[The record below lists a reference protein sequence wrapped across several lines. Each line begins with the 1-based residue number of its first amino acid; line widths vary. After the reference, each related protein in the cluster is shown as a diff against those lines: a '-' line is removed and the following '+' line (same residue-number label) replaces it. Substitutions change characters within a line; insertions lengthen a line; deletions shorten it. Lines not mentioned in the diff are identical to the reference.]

1 MGAYLRAARRR
12 RRVSIERAAE
22 DTRIR
27 ADFLMR
33 MESDEFDFLA
43 PAYVRGF
50 LRTYARFLRVD
61 PEPLL
66 AEFDHRFGTGRVNTA
81 EILAR
86 DRSTK
91 VPKERR
97 ALSSWAVAAIVAA
110 TGLIGLFLIGVVSG
124 PQDPLPS
131 AAVGSEEPTP
141 ARTRASVVP
150 VVPSST
156 PSVVEPEEES
166 IALDEGIDVQL
177 TATTAR
183 CWVEVQVDGSATPA
197 YKGTLE
203 IGDVE
208 AIHADSEMSIVLGYA
223 AGVELTVNG
232 HDLGAPGGP
241 GVQTIHLPQDLDS
254 LVSG

>member
-1 MGAYLRAARRR
+1 
-12 RRVSIERAAE
+12 
-22 DTRIR
+22 
-27 ADFLMR
+27 MR

-81 EILAR
+81 QILAH
-86 DRSTK
+86 DRSGK
-91 VPKERR
+91 VPKERHPM
-97 ALSSWAVAAIVAA
+97 SSWAVAAIVAA
-110 TGLIGLFLIGVVSG
+110 TGLIGLFVIGLVSG
-124 PQDPLPS
+124 PQDRLQSSAVRSGRPS
-131 AAVGSEEPTP
+131 PERA
-141 ARTRASVVP
+141 RASVVVVTPSASATP
-150 VVPSST
+150 VVPK
-156 PSVVEPEEES
+156 EES
-166 IALDEGIDVQL
+166 IALDEGIDVEL

-203 IGDVE
+203 IGDTE
-208 AIHADSEMSIVLGYA
+208 RIHADNEMSIVLGYA

-241 GVQTIHLPQDLDS
+241 GVQTIHLPQDIDS